1 MISIKNKHKLIAVLE
16 HKNYQEVGDALFV
29 FPDDTVMLSNL
40 LKISNRY
47 GITVIPIGF
56 GSSFEERSFS
66 EKDIVFLSSQKL
78 TKLEVDKNNSFATL
92 QAGCEWNSVFDG
104 LAKEGMFFPLD
115 TSELNRKRSAGGIF
129 SSLRPDSAA
138 SNYFTGIE
146 FLTSDGT
153 IVKYGSMTLKNVAG
167 YDLVKFM
174 TGTFGC
180 FGFVTS
186 LTVRLLRT
194 DRSFFSFENI
204 NDVCGIRSEMGT
216 KGIYGSL
223 KSILD
228 PNSVFY

>member
-1 MISIKNKHKLIAVLE
+1 MISKKNKHKLIAVLE
-16 HKNYQEVGDALFV
+16 HKNYQEVNDALFV
-29 FPDDTVMLSNL
+29 FPDDIVMLSNI

-56 GSSFEERSFS
+56 GSSFKERSFS
-66 EKDIVFLSSQKL
+66 DRDIVFLSSQNLKNV
-78 TKLEVDKNNSFATL
+78 EIDKNNSFAVL
-92 QAGCEWNSVFDG
+92 QAGCDWKKVFEG

-115 TSELNRKRSAGGIF
+115 TSELKTKRSAGGIF
-129 SSLRPDSAA
+129 SSLKPDSAA

-153 IVKYGSMTLKNVAG
+153 LVKYGSMTLKNVAG

-186 LTVRLLRT
+186 LTLRMLRT
-194 DRSFFSFENI
+194 NKSFFRFEDV
-204 NDVCGIRSEMGT
+204 NDVCGKRTDLGE